1 MSMRAIGRPRMLAMS
16 AFLIA
21 AVLSACGEG
30 EGAAGGGESEVG
42 RFSVATGIRIKEADL
57 FLTEADAGTTINTP
71 TFIADIGDLDK
82 KGVMLTLEGDD
93 ASSLRWRF
101 AEKPDP
107 FLVEWYG
114 VDDRLAF
121 ETDGL
126 IGDPATATKVL
137 EFRPSKIGETTFMLE
152 LVEQDPTK
160 RTEPPVKRLE
170 FTFSVCYEPAQV
182 ITSGGGASGASGQQ
196 PPPLPVSTC

>member
-1 MSMRAIGRPRMLAMS
+1 MLALG
-16 AFLIA
+16 AVLIV
-21 AVLSACGEG
+21 AVLSACGEV
-30 EGAAGGGESEVG
+30 EGTAAGGEREVG
-42 RFSVATGIRIKEADL
+42 QFSVATGIRIKEADVI
-57 FLTEADAGTTINTP
+57 LTEADAGKIIETP
-71 TFIADIGDLDK
+71 TFHADIGDLDK
-82 KGVMLTLEGDD
+82 KGVVLTLEGDD

-114 VDDRLAF
+114 VDGLPAF

-137 EFRPSKIGETTFMLE
+137 EFRPSKIGDTSFMLE

-160 RTEPPVKRLE
+160 RTDPPAKRLE
-170 FTFSVCYEPAQV
+170 YTFAVCYEPSQL
-182 ITSGGGASGASGQQ
+182 ITSGAGASGASGQQ
-196 PPPLPVSTC
+196 PPPIPSSTC